1 MTETEIRAYLIEAYT
16 RAVLRARAE
25 YRAHP
30 FSNHHPACPCR
41 RVKHAEAA
49 KRSRDRKDPK

>member
-1 MTETEIRAYLIEAYT
+1 MTDAEAYAYLLERWSDDIKA
-16 RAVLRARAE
+16 ARTE
-25 YRAHP
+25 YALHP

-49 KRSRDRKDPK
+49 KRSRDRKDPS